1 MHAFDRPMT
10 TGAAGHALD
19 VERRGADEVTR
30 VEGASVGMLGAG
42 MDLEEALD
50 VGETGLARVAP
61 IGHDPVD
68 LARGHICARLDA
80 AMAFLD
86 GGFGDELFGGSGAKI
101 VFDIGLE
108 GWLVA
113 LEGEEVVGFVGDDL
127 VCDLDLTAH
136 GV

>member
-1 MHAFDRPMT
+1 MHAFNAPMT

-19 VERRGADEVTR
+19 VERRGTDKVTR

-80 AMAFLD
+80 AMAFLV

-101 VFDIGLE
+101 VSDIGLG
-108 GWLVA
+108 GWLGA
-113 LEGEEVVGFVGDDL
+113 LEGGEAGGFGGDAL
-127 VCDLDLTAH
+127 CWGRALD
-136 GV
+136 

>member
-1 MHAFDRPMT
+1 MHAFNAPMT
-10 TGAAGHALD
+10 TGAPGHALD

-42 MDLEEALD
+42 MDLDQGLD

-68 LARGHICARLDA
+68 LARGQYARLDA

-86 GGFGDELFGGSGAKI
+86 GGLVTSSLAGAVRK
-101 VFDIGLE
+101 
-108 GWLVA
+108 
-113 LEGEEVVGFVGDDL
+113 
-127 VCDLDLTAH
+127 
-136 GV
+136 